1 MYIHIQVYTFIPTA
15 NTLSFEWPLSATGYQ
30 PVNHS
35 LYFTSCCCSFH
46 HLLRLAVPWLLIL
59 VKLYEHQLIGNNAA
73 CDLQQQPINVTC
85 STHVATGSNQ
95 SNVDCLTPA
104 STYCEKQFPG
114 DAEKSKSTQCHRVR
128 GKFAGKAGNFV
139 GVDGLWHVPQQMQ
152 RFAGTII
159 HGRDEQE
166 HGQRATDEERERKVK
181 VNCMHSR
188 WHGAA
193 ERERGREGRGMRER
207 KKLKEGWSG
216 DINIRGGKRE
226 RECNQKRIIKS
237 SLILKNPSPIIENDQ

>member
-1 MYIHIQVYTFIPTA
+1 MQHTRCNREQSIKR
-15 NTLSFEWPLSATGYQ
+15 PLL
-30 PVNHS
+30 N
-35 LYFTSCCCSFH
+35 
-46 HLLRLAVPWLLIL
+46 
-59 VKLYEHQLIGNNAA
+59 
-73 CDLQQQPINVTC
+73 
-85 STHVATGSNQ
+85 
-95 SNVDCLTPA
+95 A

-193 ERERGREGRGMRER
+193 QREGEGWNEREEKVEGGVKWRYKYKRR
-207 KKLKEGWSG
+207 K
-216 DINIRGGKRE
+216 E
-226 RECNQKRIIKS
+226 RECNQSRITKS
-237 SLILKNPSPIIENDQ
+237 SSILKNPSPIIENDQ